1 MNVLV
6 PPHGD
11 TDVPT
16 PNIQESIPMLQTIET
31 GLMKTL
37 NNSVLQL
44 AFNSNNKLFF
54 SVHSQKYQSLL
65 SDLEFR
71 ISRRRISS
79 NRAFLI
85 YGGTSFSLTGCFT
98 LSVGVSLES

>member
-1 MNVLV
+1 
-6 PPHGD
+6 
-11 TDVPT
+11 
-16 PNIQESIPMLQTIET
+16 MLQTIGT

-37 NNSVLQL
+37 NNSVTIKISFVYETQFLL
-44 AFNSNNKLFF
+44 CFAIRNNKLNF

-85 YGGTSFSLTGCFT
+85 
-98 LSVGVSLES
+98 